1 MEVLQLLFAS
11 LCFFFLQRQ
20 NVCCVSMVDFL
31 LEDFYK
37 KNSISG
43 KLSSDLDS
51 GLWSEMQ
58 ETQKNH

>member
-51 GLWSEMQ
+51 GL
-58 ETQKNH
+58 